1 MRANQ
6 TEVSGTADLRHTEVK
21 RATRAG
27 GHQNQV
33 VVRFWIIT
41 MMLVL
46 FGLATLKLR

>member
-1 MRANQ
+1 MRANRC
-6 TEVSGTADLRHTEVK
+6 EVSGTADFRFMEVK
-21 RATRAG
+21 RAKRAG

-46 FGLATLKLR
+46 FGLLTLKLR